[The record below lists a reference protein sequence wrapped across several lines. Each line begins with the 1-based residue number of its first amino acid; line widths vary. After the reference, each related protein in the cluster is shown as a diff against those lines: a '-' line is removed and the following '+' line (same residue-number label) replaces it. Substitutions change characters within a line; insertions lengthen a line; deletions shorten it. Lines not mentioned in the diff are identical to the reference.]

1 MTTARGMTS
10 VGPEQLPDLQRLAL
24 TYAPSAAR
32 RQTLAL
38 LSLDGRLAGIV
49 RGAREPILAQMRLA
63 WWRDRFS
70 EDRAAWPEGEPLLA
84 ILREWSGSLGGLSAM
99 ADGWEVLL
107 TEGDLTAATIS
118 EFAAGRGEG
127 WAVLASE
134 LGADQA
140 EARKAGRAWALVDL
154 ASHLTSEPDQ
164 AAAAELIAG
173 HSFDHPALPRSLR
186 TLAVLHALAAR
197 SVRRGAGMLDGAGA
211 VATAMRVG
219 IVGR

>member
-1 MTTARGMTS
+1 MTS

-24 TYAPSAAR
+24 SYAPSGAR
-32 RQTLAL
+32 SRTLAL
-38 LSLDGRLAGIV
+38 LLLDSRLAGIV
-49 RGAREPILAQMRLA
+49 RSAREPILAQMRLA
-63 WWRDRFS
+63 WWRDRFV
-70 EDRAAWPEGEPLLA
+70 EDPADWPEGEPLLA
-84 ILREWSGSLGGLSAM
+84 MLKEWTVGLKDLSAM

-107 TEGDLTAATIS
+107 TEGDLTPAIIS

-127 WAVLASE
+127 WAVLAKE
-134 LGADQA
+134 LGAGQ
-140 EARKAGRAWALVDL
+140 EVARKTGRAWALVDL

-173 HSFDHPALPRSLR
+173 HSFEQPSLPRSMR

-197 SVRRGAGMLDGAGA
+197 SVKRGCGMLDDARA

-219 IVGR
+219 ITGR